1 MSDTRTSAENERER
15 SRTRWRDAQPDSG
28 LTWAKI
34 LTGDRFFDAIARH
47 YAFTGDERVVEVGPG
62 YGRLP
67 ATMLERDI
75 PFAAYTG
82 VEFSSSNV
90 EHLEQL
96 FDDPRFHFIHT
107 DVEDLAVDRRFDVMV
122 SSLVLKHI
130 APSFEKAL
138 DAISRHT
145 DPGGWFFFDLLESK
159 VLYRFLNRERYFQE
173 AGEVPTFIRRYR
185 KDEVLEILD
194 RVGLEHVAFDTVEHD
209 SSHKRLL
216 VVARKPV

>member
-1 MSDTRTSAENERER
+1 
-15 SRTRWRDAQPDSG
+15 
-28 LTWAKI
+28 
-34 LTGDRFFDAIARH
+34 
-47 YAFTGDERVVEVGPG
+47 
-62 YGRLP
+62 
-67 ATMLERDI
+67 MLERGI

-90 EHLEQL
+90 EHLGQR

-107 DVEDLAVDRRFDVMV
+107 DVEDLAVDQRFDVMI

-130 APSFEKAL
+130 APSFEKGL

-145 DPGGWFFFDLLESK
+145 DPGGWFFFDLLESTVVHRLLK
-159 VLYRFLNRERYFQE
+159 RDRYFQQ

-185 KDEVLEILD
+185 KNEVLEILD
-194 RVGLEHVAFDTVEHD
+194 RVGLGHVAFDTVEHD

-216 VVARKPV
+216 VVARKPG